1 MKREYIVPIIAQTQI
16 EQSLPIATSLTVGE
30 DVNNT
35 GGDVKEEGDWNI
47 WGDED

>member
-1 MKREYIVPIIAQTQI
+1 MKKAYITPALTQAQI
-16 EQSLPIATSLTVGE
+16 EQSLPIAASLEFGE

-35 GGDVKEEGDWNI
+35 GGDVKEQGDWNI